1 MPEEIGKSIFI
12 VGDFNNPL
20 LITGRKR
27 QKMSKNK
34 KYFYDTANNLTQL
47 TFKYGTFYLRRAQ
60 YTFSLR
66 THRYLLKSYYE

>member
-34 KYFYDTANNLTQL
+34 KYLYDAANNLT
-47 TFKYGTFYLRRAQ
+47 
-60 YTFSLR
+60 
-66 THRYLLKSYYE
+66 